1 MIIELIEEALIA
13 HDFVKEAGA
22 DDTRFYKREVG
33 AAIRFAILHTLDE
46 LCSPKELNA
55 VINKSTP
62 ESFTGDPSFKKNC
75 DLICIHYLKQLSEF
89 KTHEEEIFAIE
100 EDPYYFKK
108 YVLYYSD
115 AEEKVLQG
123 QTYEEIHAAITSKEL
138 FNEYKMEPLAATQ
151 YSAAAKIFIKLPFL
165 ELPFIKRDLVPL
177 RLQIEGAVSEAG
189 LTNTYESM
197 LRFSSPNVDDFIKE
211 MISDEMANIQN

>member
-1 MIIELIEEALIA
+1 MIIELIDEALIA
-13 HDFVKEAGA
+13 HQFVKELEINN
-22 DDTRFYKREVG
+22 TRFYKREVG
-33 AAIRFAILHTLDE
+33 DAIRFAILHKLDE
-46 LCSPKELNA
+46 LSTPKELNA
-55 VINKSTP
+55 TIIQSTP
-62 ESFTGDPSFKKNC
+62 DNFTNAPSFKKNC

-89 KTHEEEIFAIE
+89 KMHEEEIFAIE

-123 QTYEEIHAAITSKEL
+123 QTYEKIHATIISKEL
-138 FNEYKMEPLAATQ
+138 FNEYKAEPLTATQ

-177 RLQIEGAVSEAG
+177 RLQTEGAVSEEG
-189 LTNTYESM
+189 LARTYESI
-197 LRFSSPNVDDFIKE
+197 LKLSSTNVDDLIKE
-211 MISDEMANIQN
+211 MISDELANIQN